1 MKDWESLRAPFRPWW
16 SQRLIMALWHLNFK
30 VYRSLP
36 TIVSHHYTRGLIVL
50 FFSSTVCRSCI
61 VRYLQD
67 RDDNKC
73 PSCSILI
80 HETNPFEMLRYLRSC
95 LVCYHVVWS
104 SSTQMLKLLVRE
116 DLKIVIVY
124 RRSND
129 PYERCDKEKGEDGD
143 RFTVLSNNGS
153 L

>member
-50 FFSSTVCRSCI
+50 FFPSTVCRSCI

-104 SSTQMLKLLVRE
+104 LPRKCYSFWSERTWKLWSYIE
-116 DLKIVIVY
+116 DQTILMNAVIKK
-124 RRSND
+124 RGKTAID
-129 PYERCDKEKGEDGD
+129 
-143 RFTVLSNNGS
+143 S
-153 L
+153 LF